1 LKHVFLVDS
10 TDSWIVDSGA
20 TNHVCYSL
28 RGFQERRRLNKNE
41 INLRLGNGTLVSASA
56 VGDIRVYL
64 DSRRHLDL
72 IDVYYVP
79 QFKRN
84 LISVSCLNKFGYSV
98 TFNKV
103 FIISKND
110 KIICQGTL
118 ENGLYFLHRNISH
131 SLDTEITEP
140 NHKRVKLSKDETY
153 LWHLR
158 LGHINLNRIKR
169 LVSDGP
175 LSDLKVD
182 DLPTC
187 ESCLEGKMTK
197 RTFSAKGARATECLG
212 LIHTDVCGPMSIQA
226 RGGYEYFITFTDD
239 YSRFGY
245 VYLMR
250 HKSDAFDMFK
260 AFKAEVE
267 NQLEKHI
274 KILRS
279 DRGGEY
285 LSGEFQQYL
294 IDNGIV
300 SQFSAPG
307 TPQQNG
313 VAERRNR
320 TLLDMVRSMLS
331 YSTLPISFW
340 GYALQT
346 AIYILNDV
354 PSKSV
359 PKTPHEL
366 WTGRKP
372 SLQHLRI
379 FGCPAHVLK
388 GKTEKMESRSETCIF
403 VGYPKETKGYYF
415 YSPSDLKVFVS
426 TNAKFLEKDY
436 MNDFVPRSRI
446 VLNEMSG
453 DTIPREVTQPNPI
466 VSSDPTQGQQPTIP
480 RRSGRV
486 RTQPERY
493 IGLGESVENLP
504 DDDDPYTYKEAMED
518 VDSRHWQKAMQSEIE
533 SMFDNKVWSLVDLP
547 KGIKPIGCK
556 WVYKRKRGMDGKVET
571 FKARLVAKGYTQ
583 KEGIDYEET
592 FSPVAMLKSI
602 RILLSIAASLDLEIW
617 QMDVKTA
624 FLNGSLDE
632 SIYMMQ
638 PEGFIE
644 KGQMEKVCKLQKSI
658 YGLKQ
663 ASRSWNIRF
672 DQAVKGFGFI
682 QNLDEPCVYK
692 RIKGD
697 KLVFL
702 ILYVDDIL
710 LIGNDVGVLTSVKE
724 WLAKQFDMKDLGEAS
739 FILGIQ
745 VIRDRKNRTIALSQ
759 ASYIDK
765 ILSRFSM
772 QDSKKGML
780 PFRHGI
786 KLSKE
791 QVPKNEHEEQF
802 MSRVPYA
809 SAVGSLMYAMLCTR
823 PDICF
828 AVGIVSR
835 FQSKP
840 GPDHWTAVK
849 HIFKYLKR
857 TRDNMLVYSGG
868 DLIPVG
874 YTDSDFQS
882 DSDSRKS
889 TSGAVFTIGGGAVIW
904 RSIKQSCI
912 ADSTMEAEYVAAC
925 EAAKEAV
932 WLRQFLIDLEV
943 VPSANKQITIYCD
956 NSGAVANSKEPRS
969 HKRGKHIERKYH
981 LLREIVQRGDVTITK
996 IASAEN
1002 LADPFTKALP
1012 QKSFDGHL
1020 ENMGL
1025 RDMTHLL

>member
-1 LKHVFLVDS
+1 
-10 TDSWIVDSGA
+10 
-20 TNHVCYSL
+20 
-28 RGFQERRRLNKNE
+28 
-41 INLRLGNGTLVSASA
+41 
-56 VGDIRVYL
+56 
-64 DSRRHLDL
+64 
-72 IDVYYVP
+72 
-79 QFKRN
+79 
-84 LISVSCLNKFGYSV
+84 
-98 TFNKV
+98 
-103 FIISKND
+103 
-110 KIICQGTL
+110 
-118 ENGLYFLHRNISH
+118 
-131 SLDTEITEP
+131 
-140 NHKRVKLSKDETY
+140 
-153 LWHLR
+153 
-158 LGHINLNRIKR
+158 
-169 LVSDGP
+169 
-175 LSDLKVD
+175 
-182 DLPTC
+182 
-187 ESCLEGKMTK
+187 
-197 RTFSAKGARATECLG
+197 
-212 LIHTDVCGPMSIQA
+212 
-226 RGGYEYFITFTDD
+226 
-239 YSRFGY
+239 
-245 VYLMR
+245 
-250 HKSDAFDMFK
+250 
-260 AFKAEVE
+260 
-267 NQLEKHI
+267 
-274 KILRS
+274 
-279 DRGGEY
+279 
-285 LSGEFQQYL
+285 
-294 IDNGIV
+294 
-300 SQFSAPG
+300 
-307 TPQQNG
+307 
-313 VAERRNR
+313 
-320 TLLDMVRSMLS
+320 
-331 YSTLPISFW
+331 
-340 GYALQT
+340 
-346 AIYILNDV
+346 
-354 PSKSV
+354 
-359 PKTPHEL
+359 
-366 WTGRKP
+366 
-372 SLQHLRI
+372 
-379 FGCPAHVLK
+379 
-388 GKTEKMESRSETCIF
+388 
-403 VGYPKETKGYYF
+403 
-415 YSPSDLKVFVS
+415 
-426 TNAKFLEKDY
+426 
-436 MNDFVPRSRI
+436 
-446 VLNEMSG
+446 
-453 DTIPREVTQPNPI
+453 
-466 VSSDPTQGQQPTIP
+466 
-480 RRSGRV
+480 
-486 RTQPERY
+486 
-493 IGLGESVENLP
+493 
-504 DDDDPYTYKEAMED
+504 MED
-518 VDSRHWQKAMQSEIE
+518 VDNRYWQKAMQSEIE

-644 KGQMEKVCKLQKSI
+644 KGQMEK
-658 YGLKQ
+658 
-663 ASRSWNIRF
+663 NP
-672 DQAVKGFGFI
+672 
-682 QNLDEPCVYK
+682 DEPCVYK

-702 ILYVDDIL
+702 IFYVDDIL

-772 QDSKKGML
+772 QDSKKGMS

-791 QVPKNEHEEQF
+791 QVPKNEHEKQF

-828 AVGIVSR
+828 AVGIISR

-874 YTDSDFQS
+874 YTNSDFQS

-969 HKRGKHIERKYH
+969 HKRGKHIERKSSFK
-981 LLREIVQRGDVTITK
+981 GDCSK
-996 IASAEN
+996 
-1002 LADPFTKALP
+1002 
-1012 QKSFDGHL
+1012 
-1020 ENMGL
+1020 
-1025 RDMTHLL
+1025 R